1 MRVRDMV
8 RSSFDQLIESG
19 ALPAYRR
26 RGRYTPPV
34 MRHNPTWRPEQVEL
48 ARYGAAS
55 AGGLYID
62 LQAWRAAVDFI
73 RAFTAASAA
82 RAPWQWQLPSWSGS
96 FGEVPAED
104 LLHHLSAG
112 LGAFGLRPSASNTI
126 THTAY
131 FDASDSAAVAALPE
145 PYGRWLQVQEGRPR
159 WKEKIDLRL
168 VACARA
174 RIVLRRDGRFDTFAD
189 IALSGPAIALMHG
202 LGSTL
207 GRPLPPAGVAGWLPR
222 PTARLTEHT

>member
-1 MRVRDMV
+1 MRVRDIL

-19 ALPAYRR
+19 ALPPYRR
-26 RGRYTPPV
+26 QGRYTPPV
-34 MRHNPTWRPEQVEL
+34 MRHSPTWRPEQVEL
-48 ARYGAAS
+48 ARYGAALDD
-55 AGGLYID
+55 GLYAD
-62 LQAWRAAVDFI
+62 LQAWRIAVDFI

-82 RAPWQWQLPSWSGS
+82 RAPWQWRMPSWSGS

-104 LLHHLSAG
+104 LLHHLTASF
-112 LGAFGLRPSASNTI
+112 GAVGLRPSASNTI
-126 THTAY
+126 THTTY

-145 PYGRWLQVQEGRPR
+145 PYGRWLQVQEGKPR

-174 RIVLRRDGRFDTFAD
+174 RIVLRRDGRFDAFAD
-189 IALSGPAIALMHG
+189 IALSGPAISLMQS

-207 GRPLPPAGVAGWLPR
+207 GRPLPPPSPATWLPR
-222 PTARLTEHT
+222 PTALLTEH